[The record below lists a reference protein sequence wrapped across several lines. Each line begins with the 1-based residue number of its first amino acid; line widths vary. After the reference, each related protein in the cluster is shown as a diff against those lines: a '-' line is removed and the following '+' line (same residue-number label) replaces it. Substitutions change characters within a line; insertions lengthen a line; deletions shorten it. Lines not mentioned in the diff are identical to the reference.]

1 MISFYL
7 DEDLSPK
14 IAVILRKNGIEALS
28 AHEAGMV
35 AASDREQLE
44 FAAREKRC
52 LITRNRNDFIR
63 LTQQFLNDQRPHR
76 GVLIVP
82 YSLPGDQFARI
93 ARQLKLYASHHP
105 SGLDPYQV
113 DFLPSQIKPDFPQPL

>member
-1 MISFYL
+1 MITFYL

-14 IAVILRKNGIEALS
+14 IAVILRKNGIEAVS
-28 AHEAGMV
+28 AHEVGMV

-44 FAAREKRC
+44 FAARQKRC

-63 LTQQFLNDQRPHR
+63 LTQQFMNDQRPHW
-76 GVLIVP
+76 GVLIIP

-93 ARQLKLYASHHP
+93 ALRLKIYASQHT
-105 SGLDPYQV
+105 SGLEPYQV
-113 DFLPSQIKPDFPQPL
+113 DFLPSQNRIYSD

>member
-1 MISFYL
+1 MITFYL

-14 IAVILRKNGIEALS
+14 IALILRKNGIEAVS
-28 AHEAGMV
+28 AHEVKMV

-63 LTQQFLNDQRPHR
+63 LTQQFLNDQRPHW

-93 ARQLKLYASHHP
+93 ARRIEIYAAQHP

-113 DFLPSQIKPDFPQPL
+113 DFLPSQIKPDIPQP

>member
-1 MISFYL
+1 MITFYL

-14 IAVILRKNGIEALS
+14 IAVILRKNGIEAVS
-28 AHEAGMV
+28 AHEVGMV

-63 LTQQFLNDQRPHR
+63 LTQQFMNDQRPHW

-93 ARQLKLYASHHP
+93 ALRLKIYTSQHT
-105 SGLDPYQV
+105 SGLEPYQV
-113 DFLPSQIKPDFPQPL
+113 DFLPSQNRIYSD

>member
-1 MISFYL
+1 MIPFYL

-14 IAVILRKNGIEALS
+14 IALILRKNGIDAVS
-28 AHEAGMV
+28 AHEVGMV

-63 LTQQFLNDQRPHR
+63 LTQQFLNDQRPHW

-93 ARQLKLYASHHP
+93 ARGIEIYAAQHP

-113 DFLPSQIKPDFPQPL
+113 DFLPSQIKPDIPQP

>member
-1 MISFYL
+1 MITFYL

-14 IAVILRKNGIEALS
+14 IAVILRKNGIEAVS
-28 AHEAGMV
+28 AHEVGMV
-35 AASDREQLE
+35 AVSDREQLE

-63 LTQQFLNDQRPHR
+63 LTQQFMNDQRPHW

-93 ARQLKLYASHHP
+93 ALRLKKYASQHT
-105 SGLDPYQV
+105 SGLEPYQV
-113 DFLPSQIKPDFPQPL
+113 DFLPSQNRIYSD